1 MALESLTYEIR
12 WLDPGFRMTP
22 RKLELPVGDFDCFV
36 DGDQITAVP
45 KSVYPDARAG
55 AAALEPHLRAWE
67 LQLELEQGHRVEFR
81 LSGSAAKEVAPDGTK
96 HYQIGLNEYIGM
108 SSSVSVGLVAAIPA
122 PAGGYQSGPL
132 TSRYLV
138 RLRDLRA
145 GRDRVTQVAYA
156 IVSDLE
162 QTYGGLPQAAGT
174 LQVSRG
180 LLVEVKK
187 LSSGQHPTEG
197 RKSASGGVA
206 LTDENLAW
214 LGRAVAHLVRRT
226 AQVEAGTVGLPQLTV
241 ADI

>member
-1 MALESLTYEIR
+1 
-12 WLDPGFRMTP
+12 MTP
-22 RKLELPVGDFDCFV
+22 PKTELTLGDFDCTIE
-36 DGDQITAVP
+36 GDQLTAVP
-45 KSVYPDARAG
+45 KGIYADASAG
-55 AAALEPHLRAWE
+55 RAALEPHLREWE
-67 LQLELEQGHRVEFR
+67 LQLELDQGYRVEFR
-81 LSGSAAKEVAPDGTK
+81 LSGSSAKEVAADGTK
-96 HYQIGLNEYIGM
+96 HYQVGLNEYLGF
-108 SSSVSVGLVAAIPA
+108 SSSVSADVGASIPA
-122 PAGGYQSGPL
+122 PIGGYQSGPL
-132 TSRYLV
+132 TSKYLA

-145 GRDRVTQVAYA
+145 GRDKVTQVAYV

-162 QTYGGLPQAAGT
+162 QTYGGLPQAASN

-214 LGRAVAHLVRRT
+214 LTRAVAQLVRRT
-226 AQVEAGTVGLPQLTV
+226 ALVEAGTVGLPQLTV